1 MKNIKYL
8 VMLAVM
14 AVMASFTSCMDDNND
29 WGVDPSANGNRTWAP
44 LELKVEKG
52 DTFLKIFGFKA
63 TNATSYVAQV
73 SQVNFEG
80 ASEEDIISYEFTRND
95 MTPETTRD
103 TMTLGNLEPKTSY
116 YLRVKARA
124 TGKED
129 SQWVEYSKDGNKTV
143 KTEAPAIAASKI
155 EFTENYA
162 AGTVP
167 AYFHD
172 KAMTLY
178 LTDANGKMAI
188 DGSTKKFSDERE
200 FTKRLK
206 SGGKSSEGTNSMVM
220 SVSVN
225 GTLTIYPYA
234 GSSDPAKVSNLIVT
248 QNGKELL
255 NVAQVTGSGEGE
267 AYVITGVKAGKVEI
281 TYPTNSVN
289 FYGFTYEMDEDETYV
304 EDEVKEPE
312 PEPEPEPQPGDGFEG
327 TFALGSMS
335 SAAATAN
342 ATWGTVAFDGSDI
355 PSLSATGGTELTLT
369 PTAAPDITICYTNS
383 GDKSNVFK
391 CAANFLVVDSKNGI
405 IKINNLAVG
414 QTIKVTFTAKGS
426 TAAVLTA
433 SKGATGESVTSET
446 TSDSKTAVFTSTAAS
461 VQLKE
466 TSGGMRIYSIEVI
479 K

>member
-1 MKNIKYL
+1 MKNIKYF

-103 TMTLGNLEPKTSY
+103 TMTLGGLEPKTSY
-116 YLRVKARA
+116 YVRVKAKA

-155 EFTENYA
+155 VFDDNYE

-178 LTDANGKMAI
+178 LTDKNGKMVVDA
-188 DGSTKKFSDERE
+188 SSKKFSDSRE

-206 SGGKSSEGTNSMVM
+206 SGGKSSEGTNGMVM

-312 PEPEPEPQPGDGFEG
+312 PEPSAGFEADLSFVG
-327 TFALGSMS
+327 LTLADINTNGASSEEDGYIALSS
-335 SAAATAN
+335 SAAVEMTTTLKSQAN
-342 ATWGTVAFDGSDI
+342 VV
-355 PSLSATGGTELTLT
+355 LS
-369 PTAAPDITICYTNS
+369 YTNS
-383 GDKSNVFK
+383 GAKSGIVR
-391 CAANFLVVDSKNGI
+391 LYPDYVSVNGKGAI
-405 IKINNLAVG
+405 IKVNNLAVG
-414 QTIKVTFTAKGS
+414 QKVTVKFASKNATATNLTANKGCTLVGSASSNGTDDIVEATFTA
-426 TAAVLTA
+426 TA
-433 SKGATGESVTSET
+433 TSIEI
-446 TSDSKTAVFTSTAAS
+446 
-461 VQLKE
+461 KE
-466 TSGGMRIYSIEVI
+466 NVVGFNLYSIKVE